1 MQIEVEIDKDLHLP
15 KYQHLQE
22 GEYDLEILYGGRDS
36 GKSREIAQLLIE
48 KCLSSEYFRFIL
60 VRKTYESIKSSQYQL
75 IKDIVEEW
83 GLQDLFT
90 FKESPMEIRCVNGNK
105 FIARGCDKPDK
116 LKSISNPSGAWYEE
130 GNQLTEKDYT
140 TVSTTL
146 RTNKGGTLEILSFNP
161 EYEGELKDNWIYK
174 MFFNG
179 KPDAKD
185 FTSSVKIDDYTFKYR
200 VTHSTYL
207 DNPFATPQRIAN
219 YKRLASINRY
229 YQDVWLDGRWGT
241 VKASGAEFY
250 SAFNRSVNVAP
261 CPFIPGIAVHLT
273 FDFNVL
279 PYMTMLCAQILKEGN
294 EMQIRFYRE
303 YCTRPP
309 DNSAKAVCK
318 YFIRDYDKHKP
329 VVFYYGDFSGK
340 NKIAGQGNKRNFD
353 DIDSELL
360 KYLHSGSDRV
370 IPNANV
376 FKRRDF
382 INLLFAG
389 HYSNI
394 EVIID
399 PSCTELIKDLENVKT
414 SIEGKHKEMYNDKEQ
429 GVKYQKYGHTSD
441 AMDYLII
448 SVLNEYYMAN
458 SGVK

>member
-22 GEYDLEILYGGRDS
+22 GDYDLEILYGGRDS

-90 FKESPMEIRCVNGNK
+90 FRESPMEIRCVNGNK

-146 RTNKGGTLEILSFNP
+146 RTNKGGTQEYFSFNP

-179 KPDAKD
+179 KPDATD

-241 VKASGAEFY
+241 VGKSK
-250 SAFNRSVNVAP
+250 R
-261 CPFIPGIAVHLT
+261 CR
-273 FDFNVL
+273 VL
-279 PYMTMLCAQILKEGN
+279 
-294 EMQIRFYRE
+294 
-303 YCTRPP
+303 
-309 DNSAKAVCK
+309 
-318 YFIRDYDKHKP
+318 
-329 VVFYYGDFSGK
+329 FS
-340 NKIAGQGNKRNFD
+340 
-353 DIDSELL
+353 L
-360 KYLHSGSDRV
+360 
-370 IPNANV
+370 
-376 FKRRDF
+376 
-382 INLLFAG
+382 
-389 HYSNI
+389 
-394 EVIID
+394 
-399 PSCTELIKDLENVKT
+399 
-414 SIEGKHKEMYNDKEQ
+414 
-429 GVKYQKYGHTSD
+429 
-441 AMDYLII
+441 
-448 SVLNEYYMAN
+448 
-458 SGVK
+458 